1 MGCIHNW
8 NNLSLEKFSK
18 RFSETF
24 TFFFSSLRA
33 PADCTQYFTGQS
45 GTFRSFNWQTT
56 TPQTLQSQN
65 YNICFRQEEGYN
77 K

>member
-8 NNLSLEKFSK
+8 NNLSLEKSSK
-18 RFSETF
+18 RFTETF
-24 TFFFSSLRA
+24 TFHFYSLRA
-33 PADCTQYFTGQS
+33 PGDCTQYFTGQS

-65 YNICFRQEEGYN
+65 YNICFRQEEGCN